1 MADNTR
7 REQTESAQSAS
18 ATQTLALTSADSTA
32 LVASVRS
39 MGTRGADGSY
49 NFKSENLD
57 LNLDSVGVLSG
68 TYSNGVSTVSISD
81 LLAGRTELLMRMRST

>member
-1 MADNTR
+1 
-7 REQTESAQSAS
+7 
-18 ATQTLALTSADSTA
+18 
-32 LVASVRS
+32 

-81 LLAGRTELLMRMRST
+81 LLAGRTELMRMRST